1 MEQEGLRGSQ
11 MAINDCGAQRSH
23 LDALV
28 CSNLLPFVLL
38 FYGWIS
44 QMRAWKEMQTDL
56 FGHSH
61 GDSACQYLLVVLVQA
76 ETKSL

>member
-1 MEQEGLRGSQ
+1 
-11 MAINDCGAQRSH
+11 MAINNCGAQRSH
-23 LDALV
+23 LDALA

-44 QMRAWKEMQTDL
+44 QMRAWKEMQTAL